1 MNALGVVNG
10 ETDCLEEEGR
20 EKDRRLLMLETM
32 GELQQSK
39 RGVKP
44 NELGLAGRYIHATVQ
59 HVLLNAALFLRKVI
73 LFAGLDQ
80 GSRSR
85 WNLTNPVRRMCPA
98 RVDTSSPTASLQPCR
113 HCHS

>member
-1 MNALGVVNG
+1 MNEFGVVNG

-44 NELGLAGRYIHATVQ
+44 NELGLAGRDIHATAQ
-59 HVLLNAALFLRKVI
+59 HVLLDAALFLRKVV
-73 LFAGLDQ
+73 LFIGLVP
-80 GSRSR
+80 G
-85 WNLTNPVRRMCPA
+85 LPFP
-98 RVDTSSPTASLQPCR
+98 L
-113 HCHS
+113 